1 MNIKTVV
8 LAAALTATSM
18 NASAGCTL
26 EDLNG
31 YWDIYSSSTYAVDT
45 CSIRITRGK
54 VTPHR
59 FGCHNGQDGVVTPH
73 SPTISGTLALDSYC
87 HVTGN
92 IYVTGTRL
100 DIIKSTLNQA
110 RTTINGI
117 GVIPANGIQGQFLIT
132 KFY

>member
-1 MNIKTVV
+1 
-8 LAAALTATSM
+8 
-18 NASAGCTL
+18 
-26 EDLNG
+26 
-31 YWDIYSSSTYAVDT
+31 
-45 CSIRITRGK
+45 
-54 VTPHR
+54 
-59 FGCHNGQDGVVTPH
+59 
-73 SPTISGTLALDSYC
+73 LALDSYC

-117 GVIPANGIQGQFLIT
+117 GVIPDYGIEGQFLIT

>member
-8 LAAALTATSM
+8 LAAALTAASM

-31 YWDIYSSSTYAVDT
+31 YWDFYSSSPYGVDT
-45 CSIRITRGK
+45 CSVRISNGK
-54 VTPHR
+54 VTAHR
-59 FGCHNGQDGVVTPH
+59 FACNGSNGPY
-73 SPTISGTLALDSYC
+73 SPTISGTLKLDSYC
-87 HVTGN
+87 HVSGR
-92 IYVTGTRL
+92 IYVDGARVN
-100 DIIKSTLNQA
+100 IIKSTLNQA

-117 GVIPANGIQGQFLIT
+117 GVIPDYGIEGQFLIT